1 MRVLLASLPLFACT
15 SASPTSPS
23 MTEAPVKEATPVA
36 SEVAAAKQGEF
47 QGEIEFVSIKNGDS
61 PVSAVIRDITGAIR
75 LGEKAEDGVH
85 RAEGALT
92 IPLTAVDSQLE
103 IRDQRI
109 MNVFFHAQETP
120 SASFAIDGVKM
131 PEGNE
136 GAGWVDGTLSIGPYT
151 QDVRGHF
158 LGASQEEGSWT
169 FESGEPMVVSI
180 ESLGMGSRLKALM
193 ELCGHR
199 SIDDSVEVR
208 AKGLLRF

>member
-85 RAEGALT
+85 HAEGSLT

-109 MNVFFHAQETP
+109 MDVFFHAQETP

>member
-1 MRVLLASLPLFACT
+1 MRNLVISLPLFACS
-15 SASPTSPS
+15 SATTAPASTVP
-23 MTEAPVKEATPVA
+23 PVKEAVSAAIEPA
-36 SEVAAAKQGEF
+36 SQAKKAEF
-47 QGEIEFVSIKNGDS
+47 QGEIEFVSIKNGDT
-61 PVSAVIRDITGAIR
+61 PVSATIRDIAGAIR
-75 LGEKAEDGVH
+75 LGDKAEDGVH
-85 RAEGALT
+85 SAEGALT

-109 MNVFFHAQETP
+109 MDVFFHAQETP
-120 SASFAIDGVKM
+120 SASFTIDGVKM
-131 PEGNE
+131 PEGNA
-136 GAGWVDGTLSIGPYT
+136 GAGWVDGTLTIGPYT

-158 LGASQEEGSWT
+158 LGSSEEEGSWS